1 MVAGLRDGLAGSIVR
16 FSGPLGGWLLLK
28 VVLATLLLVVYGLF
42 MTRASRKKTYLQ
54 EDRTTMAWCLGTQ
67 AVGIVLV
74 GIITAIGTMLVYYPD
89 RMPRFPIP

>member
-1 MVAGLRDGLAGSIVR
+1 MA
-16 FSGPLGGWLLLK
+16 
-28 VVLATLLLVVYGLF
+28 
-42 MTRASRKKTYLQ
+42 RASHKKTYLQ